1 MNITETRYHAFNNPE
16 SKTLGS
22 ASVTLNGEVVISNI
36 SVVKGKNGPFISFPQ
51 RKGKDKDGKE
61 KYFDIAYPL
70 TAELRNAITD
80 AIFTEA
86 NISGEANT
94 STPETSS
101 EEKSAAEDD
110 LFPGW

>member
-1 MNITETRYHAFNNPE
+1 MKITEVRYHAFNNPE

-22 ASVTLNGEVVISNI
+22 ASVTIDGELVVSNI

-61 KYFDIAYPL
+61 KYFDIVYPL
-70 TAELRNAITD
+70 SAEVRKTITD
-80 AIFTEA
+80 AVLAEA
-86 NISGEANT
+86 NTGGEENT
-94 STPETSS
+94 STPETPN
-101 EEKSAAEDD
+101 EGSAAEDD